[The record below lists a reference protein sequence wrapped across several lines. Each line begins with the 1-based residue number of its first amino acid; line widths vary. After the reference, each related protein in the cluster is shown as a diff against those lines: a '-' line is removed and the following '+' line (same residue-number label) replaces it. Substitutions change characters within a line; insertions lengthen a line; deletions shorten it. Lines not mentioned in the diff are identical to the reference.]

1 MKIKNTP
8 MII

>member
-8 MII
+8 MIT